1 MRSFLSR
8 HLDSNTSKKIQF
20 SHVGTY
26 NDNNHEGTFSEL
38 VSLKRAQIL
47 TKLKQNKCLRLFWL
61 NKSENKLW
69 QLTSAQIRISSKHT
83 HLTDSIHLSWYR
95 QNPHVTSSMTHTWS
109 PFEPLSLFFIV
120 YNYTDQGDLLEEN
133 VTSEIHKSI
142 INVSCLFGIS
152 CPPYWCL
159 EMWA

>member
-1 MRSFLSR
+1 MRS
-8 HLDSNTSKKIQF
+8 
-20 SHVGTY
+20 
-26 NDNNHEGTFSEL
+26 TFSEH
-38 VSLKRAQIL
+38 VTLKRPQIL
-47 TKLKQNKCLRLFWL
+47 IKLKQNKCLQLLWL
-61 NKSENKLW
+61 NKSENKFW
-69 QLTSAQIRISSKHT
+69 QLTSAQIRISSKLT

-120 YNYTDQGDLLEEN
+120 YNYAHQMDLLEEN
-133 VTSEIHKSI
+133 VTTKIHKSAF
-142 INVSCLFGIS
+142 VRLFFSIS